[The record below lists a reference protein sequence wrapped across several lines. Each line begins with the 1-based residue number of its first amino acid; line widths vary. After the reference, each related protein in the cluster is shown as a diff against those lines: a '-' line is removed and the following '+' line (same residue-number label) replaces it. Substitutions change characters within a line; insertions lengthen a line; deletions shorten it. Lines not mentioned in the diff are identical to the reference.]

1 MPQLPQPSL
10 AMAPDRK
17 KELSNIAS
25 YILVAAF
32 LFLALVKGLLGALF
46 AGLLMYSLIH
56 VIAPALGQRIS
67 DARARTIAAAAI
79 GIILI
84 ALLALLIWGMVAL
97 FKIDANS
104 LTNVFRKLADVIDAS
119 RDQVPAWLSARLP
132 VGAEGLRATVT
143 AWLRD
148 HAATAQAFGAEAGKA
163 LTRILIGMIIGLM
176 ASLRDTLPP
185 PPRRPLAAALERRLG
200 LLADSFRNIVFAQV
214 WISGINTIITA
225 IFIFVVLPLA
235 DVQLPLG
242 KTVVAVTFIAGLL
255 PVIGNLI
262 SNTVMVVVGLS
273 VSLHVAIAGLAFLV
287 VVHKLEYFLNARI
300 IGSHINA
307 RAWELLTVML
317 VGETL
322 FGIAGVIAAPVFY
335 AYAKKE
341 LSARELI

>member
-1 MPQLPQPSL
+1 MSI
-10 AMAPDRK
+10 DRK

-25 YILVAAF
+25 YILVALF
-32 LFLALVKGLLGALF
+32 LFLALLKGLLGALF

-56 VIAPALGQRIS
+56 VIAPAIGRRIS

-79 GIILI
+79 GTILI
-84 ALLALLIWGMVAL
+84 ALLGLAIWGLVTL

-104 LTNVFRKLADVIDAS
+104 LTNAFRKLADVIDAS
-119 RDQVPAWLSARLP
+119 RDQIPPWLSARLP
-132 VGAEGLRATVT
+132 VGAEGLRETVT
-143 AWLRD
+143 AWLRE
-148 HAATAQAFGAEAGKA
+148 HAAVAQAFGTEAGKA

-176 ASLRDTLPP
+176 ASLRDTVPP
-185 PPRRPLAAALERRLG
+185 GPRRPLAAALVQRLT

-214 WISGINTIITA
+214 WISGINTLITA
-225 IFIFVVLPLA
+225 IFVFVVLPLA
-235 DVQLPLG
+235 GVTLPLS

-273 VSLHVAIAGLAFLV
+273 YSLNVAVAGLAFLV

-307 RAWELLTVML
+307 RAWELLTAML

-341 LSARELI
+341 LAARELI